1 MVSDCTAS
9 LVEDAAD
16 WKDTAAE
23 RMECPDCDKGE
34 DPYCIGDK
42 EAGVESH
49 CWFFGITSGCMS
61 C

>member
-1 MVSDCTAS
+1 MASGCTAS

-42 EAGVESH
+42 EARVESH
-49 CWFFGITSGCMS
+49 CWFFGNSP
-61 C
+61 